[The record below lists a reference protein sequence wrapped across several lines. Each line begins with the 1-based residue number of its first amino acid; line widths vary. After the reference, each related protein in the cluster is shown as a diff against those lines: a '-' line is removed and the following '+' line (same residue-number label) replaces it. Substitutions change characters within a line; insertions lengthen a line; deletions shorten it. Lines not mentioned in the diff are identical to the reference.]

1 MSMKISI
8 LILQMLVLLFFNFDM
23 NNNLTTNMNVP
34 SEVQAGMSFEVNISI
49 DKGNIQNFARFQ
61 QKLPYGLEAQPIS
74 TDNAEFKFEDNEVKL
89 IWLKLPEKKEVN
101 VAYAIHVK
109 NMLKGDF
116 NISGEFAYIKGNE
129 RMSQRFTPKNITITP
144 SPDIDESRIVDI
156 EDYQNR
162 FIPVSSRKENVACI
176 RRPPQIS
183 PDNNEIN
190 IELLVHKKNIDQ
202 FAKIEEHI
210 PPGYIAKQNN
220 TQNGI
225 FVAKEQTVKFL
236 WIQLPSPDNFT
247 VSYKLIPKPEVELK
261 KPDIDG
267 VFSYIKGEQTKS
279 IQTVQKDINFNA
291 IGPDASLSEILN
303 DTLGITQ
310 EIEGIA
316 TTQVIPDDDDSMEE
330 TTPDQPIEEQEVHAT
345 EQQPEEEEEEEEEM
359 TAQTESS
366 NIPFNRESVQ
376 KSHILEPQTGVYYR
390 VQIAAGHKPVEIKD
404 YFSRYKLNETV
415 KREQHEG
422 WYKYSIGSF
431 DVYKKARD
439 KRVNIWETT
448 KINDA
453 FVTSYN
459 NGVRITVQE
468 ALMITNQ
475 EWYK

>member
-1 MSMKISI
+1 
-8 LILQMLVLLFFNFDM
+8 
-23 NNNLTTNMNVP
+23 MNVP
-34 SEVQAGMSFEVNISI
+34 SEVQAGKSFEVNISI

-101 VAYAIHVK
+101 VAYAIHV
-109 NMLKGDF
+109 NNILKGDF

-129 RMSQRFTPKNITITP
+129 RMSQRFTPKNITINP
-144 SPDIDESRIVDI
+144 SPDVDESRIVDI

-247 VSYKLIPKPEVELK
+247 VSYKLIPKPEVELQ
-261 KPDIDG
+261 KPDING

-316 TTQVIPDDDDSMEE
+316 TTQDIPEDDDGMGE
-330 TTPDQPIEEQEVHAT
+330 TTPDQSVEEQEVHST
-345 EQQPEEEEEEEEEM
+345 EQQSQEEES
-359 TAQTESS
+359 TTQTEST

-390 VQIAAGHKPVEIKD
+390 VQIAAGHKPVDIEE

-422 WYKYSIGSF
+422 WFKYSIGSF
-431 DVYKKARD
+431 NIYKEARD

>member
-1 MSMKISI
+1 MSMKIII
-8 LILQMLVLLFFNFDM
+8 LMLHMLILLFFNFDM
-23 NNNLTTNMNVP
+23 SNNLTTNMNVP
-34 SEVQAGMSFEVNISI
+34 REVQAGKSFEVNISI

-74 TDNAEFKFEDNEVKL
+74 TENAEFKFKDNEVKL
-89 IWLKLPEKKEVN
+89 IWLKLPEKNEVN
-101 VAYAIHVK
+101 VAYAIHVNK
-109 NMLKGDF
+109 LLKGDF
-116 NISGEFAYIKGNE
+116 NISGEFAYIKDNE
-129 RMSQRFTPKNITITP
+129 RMTQQFTPKNITITP
-144 SPDIDESRIVDI
+144 SPGVDESRIVDI
-156 EDYQNR
+156 EDFQNK

-176 RRPPQIS
+176 RKPPQIS

-247 VSYKLIPKPEVELK
+247 VSYKLIPKPEVK
-261 KPDIDG
+261 IQKPEING

-279 IQTVQKDINFNA
+279 IQTIQKDINFAA
-291 IGPDASLSEILN
+291 IAPGASLSEILN
-303 DTLGITQ
+303 DTLGIMRQ
-310 EIEGIA
+310 IEGIA
-316 TTQVIPDDDDSMEE
+316 SSRVDDDAEE
-330 TTPDQPIEEQEVHAT
+330 MNIEENTTEQPVKETRENISRQDT
-345 EQQPEEEEEEEEEM
+345 EQQEEM
-359 TAQTESS
+359 TTKTGST
-366 NIPFNRESVQ
+366 NIPFNQESVQ
-376 KSHILEPQTGVYYR
+376 KSHILELQSGVYYR
-390 VQIAAGHKPVEIKD
+390 VQIAAGHKAVDINK
-404 YFSRYKLNETV
+404 YFSRYNLNQTV

-431 DVYKKARD
+431 DIYKEARD

-475 EWYK
+475 EWFK

>member
-8 LILQMLVLLFFNFDM
+8 LILQMLILLFFNFDM

-34 SEVQAGMSFEVNISI
+34 SEVQAGKSFEVNISI

-101 VAYAIHVK
+101 VAYAIHV
-109 NMLKGDF
+109 NNILKGDF

-129 RMSQRFTPKNITITP
+129 RMSQRFTPKNITINP
-144 SPDIDESRIVDI
+144 SPDVDESRIVDI

-247 VSYKLIPKPEVELK
+247 VSYKLIPKPEVELQ
-261 KPDIDG
+261 KPDING

-316 TTQVIPDDDDSMEE
+316 TTQDIPEDDDGMGE
-330 TTPDQPIEEQEVHAT
+330 TTPDQSVEEQEVHST
-345 EQQPEEEEEEEEEM
+345 EQQSQEEES
-359 TAQTESS
+359 TTQTEST

-390 VQIAAGHKPVEIKD
+390 VQIAAGHKPVDIEE

-422 WYKYSIGSF
+422 WFKYSIGSF
-431 DVYKKARD
+431 NIYKEARD